1 MVEESET
8 GCGSCAEKYT
18 QLNLSG
24 ARTIYIVGI
33 GIVIGMSTVMK
44 GGRCDQP

>member
-18 QLNLSG
+18 QLNRSG
-24 ARTIYIVGI
+24 ARTIYMVA
-33 GIVIGMSTVMK
+33 IVIGLSMVMK
-44 GGRCDQP
+44 GGRHDRP